1 MPVEARTRITLFV
14 PAPGTLPQFYLV
26 DKLLTD
32 LLDAC
37 DGVTVSS
44 DLPAV
49 FAGLWF
55 NDQTRQTERDA
66 NLLILA
72 DAPVPLG
79 DAGLA
84 GYLDRLKLRCQQD
97 FDQDIIWITV
107 HSVHRVT
114 TDDYV
119 R

>member
-49 FAGLWF
+49 FTGLWF
-55 NDQTRQTERDA
+55 NEQTQQTERDA
-66 NLLILA
+66 NLLIMA
-72 DAPVPLG
+72 DAPVPSILST
-79 DAGLA
+79 
-84 GYLDRLKLRCQQD
+84 QS
-97 FDQDIIWITV
+97 T
-107 HSVHRVT
+107 HSRFFLT
-114 TDDYV
+114 WFLSRRRT
-119 R
+119 RR